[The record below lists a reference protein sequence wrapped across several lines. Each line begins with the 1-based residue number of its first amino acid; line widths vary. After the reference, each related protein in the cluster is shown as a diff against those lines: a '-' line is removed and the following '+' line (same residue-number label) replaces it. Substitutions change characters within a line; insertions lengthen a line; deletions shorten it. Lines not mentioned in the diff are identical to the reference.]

1 LTEVADECGRLCQLN
16 CRSRQPENGHSQV
29 THYRALTARATAAW
43 PLADNGMRLLVG
55 GEIGRAERRVAGRS
69 PAAWQTEID
78 IEGSDR
84 RHSSG
89 IVLGSAGGS
98 WLTSSDFR
106 ENDRLFEWRYLWRL
120 RADVSLDARWRWRRE
135 IESPGSAAQKRVDRD
150 VYVRATWRF

>member
-120 RADVSLDARWRWRRE
+120 RADVSLDAHGKAFVTRPKAGRTGYRQSR
-135 IESPGSAAQKRVDRD
+135 
-150 VYVRATWRF
+150 